1 MKAVVAILALV
12 ATSAIVYQSY
22 VSSQPREDIHELWSA
37 WKLQHGR
44 EYTASEETLRKAIF
58 AQNWETVKAHN
69 ANPES
74 TFTMALNKFADL
86 TGEEFKEKVR
96 CMDKGNGDEYCPG
109 NHGCKDLP
117 KTSLTS
123 WDWRQH
129 GAVTQ
134 VKNQAQCGSCW
145 AFSTIGSLEGLHYQQ
160 KKVLIQFS
168 EQQLVDCAKSCYGC
182 EGCWTSVAMEYTAR
196 QGNVLES
203 LYPYKGVTGT
213 CNIPKNATLYKVNNG
228 FKCVPQKDQD

>member
-1 MKAVVAILALV
+1 MGILKYISKFKKKIEGMKAVVAILALV

-117 KTSLTS
+117 TTSLTS
-123 WDWRQH
+123 WDWRQQ

-134 VKNQAQCGSCW
+134 VKNQAQCGACR
-145 AFSTIGSLEGLHYQQ
+145 FSPPSDLL
-160 KKVLIQFS
+160 KVS
-168 EQQLVDCAKSCYGC
+168 TTNKRRS
-182 EGCWTSVAMEYTAR
+182 S
-196 QGNVLES
+196 
-203 LYPYKGVTGT
+203 
-213 CNIPKNATLYKVNNG
+213 
-228 FKCVPQKDQD
+228 